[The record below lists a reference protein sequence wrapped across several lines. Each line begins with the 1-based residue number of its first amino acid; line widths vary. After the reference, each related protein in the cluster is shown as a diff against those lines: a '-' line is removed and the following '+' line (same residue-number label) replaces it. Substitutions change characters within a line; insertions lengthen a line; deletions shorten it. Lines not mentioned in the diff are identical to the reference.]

1 MMRTKRERMFST
13 MWKNNVYYPIFSLV
27 IFSIM
32 CYCIC
37 RRIVLKRCCKNTT
50 GEIGMFNYNLK
61 SSVTN
66 DPRTE
71 LALAK
76 KHYKELGDKIK
87 EQENKIRKGEFSE
100 FFDLIEPAVTMFVQK
115 EKWEEALGEDWIKAN
130 QEPQKK
136 RKVIVPKK

>member
-1 MMRTKRERMFST
+1 MVRTKRERMFST
-13 MWKNNVYYPIFSLV
+13 MWKNNVYYPTFSLV

-37 RRIVLKRCCKNTT
+37 RCVAIDTPSTT
-50 GEIGMFNYNLK
+50 EREKIMFDYNLK

-87 EQENKIRKGEFSE
+87 RQEEKIRNGEFSE

-115 EKWEEALGEDWIKAN
+115 EKWQQALGQDWIKAN
-130 QEPQKK
+130 QEPQDK
-136 RKVIVPKK
+136 RKIIVPKK